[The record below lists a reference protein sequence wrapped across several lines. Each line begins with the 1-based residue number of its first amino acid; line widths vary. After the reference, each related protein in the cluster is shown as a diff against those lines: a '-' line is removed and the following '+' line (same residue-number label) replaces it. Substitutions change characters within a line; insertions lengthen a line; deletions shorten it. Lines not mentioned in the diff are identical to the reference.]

1 MTSPGPI
8 PTGMPHSPPPPP
20 HVLAHPLLGSSA
32 ADRTPPPPP
41 PPLPLGPMAIV
52 PPPHAWFPNIFGDS
66 ARNGMLLPSPIAT
79 WFGGSGAPSSSG
91 RAGSTPPP
99 SGPISPTEM
108 AAAAAAATWPVS
120 PTSVAAAAAEG
131 VNEAVDA
138 WKRHQPHICC
148 VCLHDRAA
156 AAVDAP
162 LWVCANPACDVAVHR
177 ECASIVP
184 GQVPPRMAE
193 STHAPPGW
201 RCDRCQSLES
211 THVVCTYC
219 PLRIGAFTQLPG
231 GPRGR
236 GPWAHIV
243 CARWHY
249 RASASPVSGRAATKS
264 PALVRAGSTRAS
276 ATVGNSNSGASG
288 PSGSLPAEALY
299 GALLKC
305 ADRTC
310 THHFHAACAHS
321 EGLLPVAI
329 ANDEFGGARCREHA
343 SNASAWPIA
352 YAASNAWVQWVRLR
366 HQFEALAPTNADLV
380 AASVSSVPS
389 ASSFVFWPSDD
400 EDEDDEEH
408 GSHHHQQHL
417 PQHHQH
423 GPGSSHHHHHHDHPA
438 LHHGTAPLQLPSA
451 LDVDDHSAILPSPPS
466 SSSSLHLFA
475 SPEVLPSSR
484 SAGYLPT
491 TTATTSASASVTST
505 RPASPTL
512 TDIEAQ
518 VIHVFRTLQASERSP
533 RVIDQLGLELAVQ
546 LSEWVDARTATSG
559 RASPPRESCP
569 RDPAWLL
576 SQLTPLLHRRRA
588 VPRLVCGVPA
598 TPPVDRKRPAPDS
611 SPLMGRASKRISPT
625 PANGEMMM
633 MGDAYALA
641 AETDPTSAAVAH
653 ATAAATAAAAAAV
666 AAAIMEFV
674 PITEPLFLNH
684 AQNVADLDA
693 LAARHE
699 GYEPKP
705 APASGSK
712 SGVKRKNNNNS
723 SNAASAAGDAS
734 PPTDSSS
741 SSSSSATPAARPAGL
756 TFQELRFPNDLYT
769 PNWTRGVGHGKE
781 GLCRLCPPESGE
793 AWFKIKVSAYWYHLN
808 YHHGVSQTSG
818 RPFDAPVQERFDSTA
833 RIREGLC
840 HKCHTWIPLDSPRH
854 TPVNVPQIYWW
865 KHAQKCHFRDPRG
878 SGSGNRN
885 GDGAARAAA
894 LPAMGGFV
902 SSVPATRRRTAAA
915 SSARIAPASA
925 VAIAAA
931 PATAVQLPRS
941 LPPVAAPAP
950 FGGSTARRRPR
961 FDDEDDDE
969 DDADEDDDEY
979 VD

>member
-41 PPLPLGPMAIV
+41 PPLPLGPMAI
-52 PPPHAWFPNIFGDS
+52 
-66 ARNGMLLPSPIAT
+66 
-79 WFGGSGAPSSSG
+79 
-91 RAGSTPPP
+91 
-99 SGPISPTEM
+99 
-108 AAAAAAATWPVS
+108 
-120 PTSVAAAAAEG
+120 
-131 VNEAVDA
+131 
-138 WKRHQPHICC
+138 
-148 VCLHDRAA
+148 
-156 AAVDAP
+156 
-162 LWVCANPACDVAVHR
+162 
-177 ECASIVP
+177 
-184 GQVPPRMAE
+184 
-193 STHAPPGW
+193 
-201 RCDRCQSLES
+201 
-211 THVVCTYC
+211 
-219 PLRIGAFTQLPG
+219 
-231 GPRGR
+231 
-236 GPWAHIV
+236 
-243 CARWHY
+243 
-249 RASASPVSGRAATKS
+249 
-264 PALVRAGSTRAS
+264 
-276 ATVGNSNSGASG
+276 
-288 PSGSLPAEALY
+288 
-299 GALLKC
+299 KC

-366 HQFEALAPTNADLV
+366 HQFEALAPTSADLV
-380 AASVSSVPS
+380 AASVSTVHEQETDAKQSVQSVPS

-408 GSHHHQQHL
+408 GSHHHHQHL

-451 LDVDDHSAILPSPPS
+451 LDMDDHSAILPSPPS

-484 SAGYLPT
+484 SASYPPT

-518 VIHVFRTLQASERSP
+518 LIHVFRTLQASERSP

-598 TPPVDRKRPAPDS
+598 TPPIDRKRPAPDS

-705 APASGSK
+705 APAAGSK
-712 SGVKRKNNNNS
+712 SGVKRKNNNKNS

-734 PPTDSSS
+734 PPTDPSS
-741 SSSSSATPAARPAGL
+741 SSSSSATPVARPAGL
-756 TFQELRFPNDLYT
+756 TFQELRFPNDLYTPNWTRGVGHGKEGLCRLCPPESGEAWFKIKVSAYWYHLNYHHGVSQTSELRFPNDLYT

-840 HKCHTWIPLDSPRH
+840 HKCHKWIPLDSPRH

-894 LPAMGGFV
+894 LPAMGGVV

-915 SSARIAPASA
+915 SSARIAPASVA
-925 VAIAAA
+925 AIAAA

-941 LPPVAAPAP
+941 QPPVAAAAP
-950 FGGSTARRRPR
+950 FGAGSGCTARRRPR
-961 FDDEDDDE
+961 LTTTRTTTRTMRC
-969 DDADEDDDEY
+969 DDDEY